1 MMRRALALRLI
12 MALSVPLWAV
22 ACGDAGPGGPGGP
35 GEGAREAGSV
45 PGAGAELRVG
55 GGSGEGTSGG
65 AASGAE
71 TAPRVLATAIAGD
84 GGHPLPIVGTLAPL
98 GDVERRSRLE
108 DRWSHPAPE
117 RLGLGRRATAAD
129 IAALDI
135 DVRPDGRGLPPGSGS
150 VAEGERLFA
159 EACVAC
165 HGPEGVG
172 GPEGSL
178 VGRNPGDPFL
188 FGDGVRGARTIGS
201 YWPWATTVF
210 DYVRRAMPWD
220 RPGSLTDAQVYA
232 VTAYLL
238 HRNGLLEADA
248 VLDAQ
253 SLPAIVMPAR
263 DRYVIDD
270 RELTNGVR

>member
-1 MMRRALALRLI
+1 MRWMAGAVLGVA
-12 MALSVPLWAV
+12 ALSL
-22 ACGDAGPGGPGGP
+22 ACGPSGAPGGSSEGAGAAGVTGAGAGVGDPLAGPG
-35 GEGAREAGSV
+35 
-45 PGAGAELRVG
+45 
-55 GGSGEGTSGG
+55 TF
-65 AASGAE
+65 
-71 TAPRVLATAIAGD
+71 VLATAIEGD
-84 GGHPLPIVGTLAPL
+84 GGHALPIVPQLAPL
-98 GDVERRSRLE
+98 VDVEARSRLE
-108 DRWSHPAPE
+108 ERWSHPAPE
-117 RLGLGRRATAAD
+117 GLGLGRRATAAD

-159 EACVAC
+159 EACAAC
-165 HGPEGVG
+165 HGAEGLG

-178 VGRNPGDPFL
+178 VGRNEGDSFL

-220 RPGSLTDAQVYA
+220 RPGSLSDAQVYA

-253 SLPAIVMPAR
+253 SLPGIVMPAR

-270 RELTNGVR
+270 RELTTGVR